1 MKLKMTCIYCGVKGG
16 FIPYMR
22 GERVCVPCQDE
33 IREEEM
39 EINNKQDMINWL
51 KRRNKW

>member
-1 MKLKMTCIYCGVKGG
+1 MIKYTCIYCNKRGD

-33 IREEEM
+33 IRKEEE
-39 EINNKQDMINWL
+39 NGKND
-51 KRRNKW
+51 